1 MDPRLKSDNGPD
13 LVLWFDETHFN
24 DMESEIDDLKRGDI
38 VEFVGVLYKL
48 KVQAGV
54 DLEHLPLVSRNQI
67 HFEDNYPHFLARS
80 IEMIGH
86 ETAPSE
92 IKHKYGRYNFWTINS
107 QTVIAVLFPT
117 FSFTSKSPVY
127 PRPIYFT
134 HSSFVFFIS

>member
-13 LVLWFDETHFN
+13 LVLWFDQTHFK

-92 IKHKYGRYNFWTINS
+92 IKHKYGRYNF
-107 QTVIAVLFPT
+107 
-117 FSFTSKSPVY
+117 
-127 PRPIYFT
+127 
-134 HSSFVFFIS
+134 